1 MMYMRPPEKE
11 QAGGL
16 DLSAG
21 MVIALLIAVFFT
33 LQIGIFPANYLNLAR
48 QSVLALM

>member
-1 MMYMRPPEKE
+1 
-11 QAGGL
+11 
-16 DLSAG
+16 

-33 LQIGIFPANYLNLAR
+33 LQIGIFPANYLSLAR

>member
-1 MMYMRPPEKE
+1 
-11 QAGGL
+11 
-16 DLSAG
+16 

-33 LQIGIFPANYLNLAR
+33 LQMGIFPANYLNLAR